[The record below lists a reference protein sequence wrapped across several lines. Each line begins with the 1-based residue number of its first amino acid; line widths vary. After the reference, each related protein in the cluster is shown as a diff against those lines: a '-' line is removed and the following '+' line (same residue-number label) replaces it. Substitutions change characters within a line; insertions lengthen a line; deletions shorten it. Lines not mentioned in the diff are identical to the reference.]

1 MSAARHADVLFVKLK
16 ADNENDLHEYCKRE
30 NIPHVL
36 FSDFSHALGAVKSIV
51 SGEKT
56 KEEVLEKGSFIAN

>member
-16 ADNENDLHEYCKRE
+16 ADNENDLREYCKRE

-56 KEEVLEKGSFIAN
+56 KEEILEKGSVIAN